1 MTAIINLVQNLLVF
15 GFYSENISVNKIS
28 GWMLTVVV
36 SNGDS
41 GCGKRN
47 ILEIFFCFW
56 IPKIIPEKWV

>member
-36 SNGDS
+36 SNGES

-47 ILEIFFCFW
+47 ILEIFFCF
-56 IPKIIPEKWV
+56 